1 MIKLQNL
8 FLMRVWLIVQKIL
21 QDKGIWS
28 QILGDDISEVSNTLL
43 VHQSVI
49 GLSKLRDVAV
59 ENLVCWDYFSRVLG

>member
-59 ENLVCWDYFSRVLG
+59 EKLVCWDYFSRVLG